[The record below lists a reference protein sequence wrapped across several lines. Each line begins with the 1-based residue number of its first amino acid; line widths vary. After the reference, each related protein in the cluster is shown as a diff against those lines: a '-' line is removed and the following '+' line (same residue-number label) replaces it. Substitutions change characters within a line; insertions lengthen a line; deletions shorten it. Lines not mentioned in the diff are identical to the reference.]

1 MEIKQKRRYQKNKK
15 QELKNKIYYLYYKKG
30 LTIIQIANL
39 LLMSE
44 KTISKYLMELDNE
57 LERYSERT

>member
-44 KTISKYLMELDNE
+44 KTISKYLMELENE